1 MLFKKQEK
9 ALDEL
14 LWHEEDLRLQERIAN
29 LPKREKLFFNA
40 DIPLFPFKKAEYV
53 GTRSFVAEEDS
64 STRYLFYANQTVIDD
79 LYKTINSLCRMIDIV
94 TNYRSI

>member
-9 ALDEL
+9 TLDEMF
-14 LWHEEDLRLQERIAN
+14 WHEEDLRLQERIAN

-53 GTRSFVAEEDS
+53 GTQSFVAEEDNS
-64 STRYLFYANQTVIDD
+64 VRYLFYADQTVSNNQFVMSND
-79 LYKTINSLCRMIDIV
+79 
-94 TNYRSI
+94 